1 MGNGS
6 NGYYLCEI
14 MLPLVGKS
22 LAVHKTAFA
31 GDAVVIFSACH
42 GTAGG

>member
-1 MGNGS
+1 M
-6 NGYYLCEI
+6 
-14 MLPLVGKS
+14 MVPLVGKS

-42 GTAGG
+42 GMRQVSDELSNTYL